1 VHLLVKNCCSLKW
14 SGREILYEF
23 SVASRNTLLRFPA
36 LFVPTFGD
44 VTPMVDNL
52 REMFGRHDVAGLGD
66 CYNEVLRILLPRT
79 PVNRLRG
86 VSLSASH
93 STLLRTHSVMSLL
106 RLVYAVRSRSG
117 MSSEQHEDGDDH

>member
-1 VHLLVKNCCSLKW
+1 MMAAA
-14 SGREILYEF
+14 I
-23 SVASRNTLLRFPA
+23 TL
-36 LFVPTFGD
+36 
-44 VTPMVDNL
+44 
-52 REMFGRHDVAGLGD
+52 
-66 CYNEVLRILLPRT
+66 CEVLRILLPRT

-86 VSLSASH
+86 VNLSASH